1 MPGSSIFVP
10 DSTMY
15 QSEKPQTKRVTLE
28 NISKEYGSFKAVH
41 DVSLTIEPGEFVTLL
56 GPSGSG
62 KTSTLMMVA
71 GFESPTRGA
80 IKVDG
85 VDVVRRA
92 PKDRNFG
99 IVFQGYALFP
109 HLTARQN
116 VEFPLRMRGV
126 DKAKRRSMADEMLD
140 KVGLA
145 GLEERRPREMSGGQ
159 QQRVALA
166 RALVFQPDALLLDEP
181 LGALDKAMRERMQY
195 EIKSLQRKLGISVL
209 FVTHDQEEAMTMSDR
224 IAVMNHGQIVQIG
237 TPQELYDSPRT
248 PFVASFFGETN
259 LLSCTADTTDVRR
272 IKVTLDSGF
281 SFFAES
287 NVDRAQLA
295 RRPET
300 YVSIRPEKIRV
311 LVGDQKADVNI
322 DAVVRDVAFLGK
334 FVRVCSVA
342 SGVKI
347 TTVIAN
353 APNSVSA
360 LSEGT
365 SIRLGWSHD
374 DAKVLGIDAEP
385 GNMQIAHGDEVS
397 QELSVHLQEAV

>member
-1 MPGSSIFVP
+1 
-10 DSTMY
+10 MY
-15 QSEKPQTKRVTLE
+15 QTEKPQTKRVTLE
-28 NISKEYGSFKAVH
+28 NISKEYGSFKAVKN
-41 DVSLTIEPGEFVTLL
+41 VSLAIEPGEFVTLL

-71 GFESPTRGA
+71 GFESPTAGA

-126 DKAKRRSMADEMLD
+126 DKAKRRTLADEMLE

-145 GLEERRPREMSGGQ
+145 GLEDRRPREMSGGQ

-181 LGALDKAMRERMQY
+181 LGALDKSMRERMQY
-195 EIKSLQRKLGISVL
+195 EIKNLQRKLGISVL

-237 TPQELYDSPRT
+237 TPQELYDSPNT

-259 LLSCTADTTDVRR
+259 LLPCIADTDGMRS
-272 IKVTLDSGF
+272 IKVTLKSGF
-281 SFFAES
+281 SFLAES
-287 NVDRAQLA
+287 DVDRAQLA
-295 RRPET
+295 RNPET
-300 YVSIRPEKIRV
+300 FVSIRPEKITI
-311 LVGDQKADVNI
+311 LTGDQETDVGV
-322 DAVVRDVAFLGK
+322 DAVVREVAFLGK

-342 SGVKI
+342 SGVEI

-353 APNSVSA
+353 APKSVSK
-360 LSEGT
+360 LQEGMT
-365 SIRLGWSHD
+365 IRLGWSRD
-374 DAKVLGIDAEP
+374 DAKVLRV
-385 GNMQIAHGDEVS
+385 DEVPGDM
-397 QELSVHLQEAV
+397 QMARGGEDLTDLNIQLREAV

>member
-1 MPGSSIFVP
+1 MSRSEMPQV
-10 DSTMY
+10 
-15 QSEKPQTKRVTLE
+15 KRVTLE
-28 NISKEYGSFKAVH
+28 NVSKAYGSFKAVK
-41 DVSLTIEPGEFVTLL
+41 DVSLAIEPGEFVTLL

-71 GFESPTRGA
+71 GFESPSSGA

-109 HLTARQN
+109 HLSARQN

-126 DKAKRRSMADEMLD
+126 EKSRRRAMALEMLE

-145 GLEERRPREMSGGQ
+145 GLEERRPRELSGGQ

-181 LGALDKAMRERMQY
+181 LGALDKSMRERMQY

-237 TPQELYDSPRT
+237 TPRELYASPRT

-259 LLSCTADTTDVRR
+259 LLSCVADTAGPGAVN
-272 IKVTLDSGF
+272 VTLASGF
-281 SFFAES
+281 SFPAASDVE
-287 NVDRAQLA
+287 RAQLS
-295 RRPET
+295 RNPET
-300 YVSIRPEKIRV
+300 FVSIRPEKISV
-311 LVGDQKADVNI
+311 LATDQHADVMV
-322 DAVVRDVAFLGK
+322 DAVVREVAFLGK
-334 FVRVCSVA
+334 FVRVCTVA
-342 SGVKI
+342 SGVEI
-347 TTVIAN
+347 
-353 APNSVSA
+353 
-360 LSEGT
+360 T
-365 SIRLGWSHD
+365 SIVGNASERISRLAEGAAVRLGWSRE
-374 DAKVLGIDAEP
+374 DAKVLGVDVEP
-385 GNMQIAHGDEVS
+385 GDMQVAGGGRETHDM
-397 QELSVHLQEAV
+397 SVQLREAV

>member
-1 MPGSSIFVP
+1 MSRSEMPQV
-10 DSTMY
+10 
-15 QSEKPQTKRVTLE
+15 KRVTLE
-28 NISKEYGSFKAVH
+28 NVSKAYGSFKAVK
-41 DVSLTIEPGEFVTLL
+41 DVSLAIEPGEFVTLL

-71 GFESPTRGA
+71 GFESPSSGA

-109 HLTARQN
+109 HLSARQN

-126 DKAKRRSMADEMLD
+126 EKSQRRAMALEMLE

-145 GLEERRPREMSGGQ
+145 GLEERRPRELSGGQ

-181 LGALDKAMRERMQY
+181 LGALDKSMRERMQY

-237 TPQELYDSPRT
+237 TPRELYASPRT

-259 LLSCTADTTDVRR
+259 LLSCVADTAGTDAVT
-272 IKVTLDSGF
+272 VTLASGF
-281 SFFAES
+281 SFPAASDVE
-287 NVDRAQLA
+287 RAQLS
-295 RRPET
+295 RNPET
-300 YVSIRPEKIRV
+300 FVSIRPEKISV
-311 LVGDQKADVNI
+311 LAADERAEIMV
-322 DAVVRDVAFLGK
+322 DAVVREVAFLGK
-334 FVRVCSVA
+334 FVRVCTVA
-342 SGVKI
+342 SGVEI
-347 TTVIAN
+347 TSIIGN
-353 APNSVSA
+353 APERISRLA
-360 LSEGT
+360 EGAAV
-365 SIRLGWSHD
+365 RLGWSRE
-374 DAKVLGIDAEP
+374 DAKVLGVDVEP
-385 GNMQIAHGDEVS
+385 GDMQVAGSGRETHDM
-397 QELSVHLQEAV
+397 SVQLREAV